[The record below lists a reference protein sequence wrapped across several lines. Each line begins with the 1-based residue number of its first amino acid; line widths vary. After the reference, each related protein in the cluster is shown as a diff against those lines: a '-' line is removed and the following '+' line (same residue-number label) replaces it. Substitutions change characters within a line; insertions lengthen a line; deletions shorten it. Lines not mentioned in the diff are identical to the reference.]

1 MSTGTVNVT
10 EPDPGADQDA
20 GSGAHTRTAVAAP
33 AADWRAPDVEG
44 VVRVPWQGLHVCVV
58 GARVVGISAANAL
71 LDLGAEVVLCD
82 RYDDAETLERSVP
95 VAARGA
101 TLRLGD
107 DQTLPDGCE
116 LLVVVPGIPPNAPIV
131 AAARAAGLPVWGD
144 AELAWRLRRPRPDGT
159 YAPWLGLTGTNGKTT
174 VVRMLAAMLEA
185 AGKRAIACGN
195 VGFPMVDAVLADDPY
210 EVLAVELS
218 SYQLYW
224 SESLSLQAAAV
235 LNVAPDHLDWH
246 GSMEEYVAA
255 KAKIYERCQI
265 ACVYNVADKVTEHMV
280 EEADV
285 VEGCRAIGFTLGAP
299 GLSMVGV
306 VDGILADRA
315 FVADRRTTAAELGT
329 IFDVEPHAPH
339 NIANALAAAALA
351 RAHGVPVE
359 AVRDGLR
366 NFRPDPHRIEFIAVL
381 DGVDYVDDS
390 KATNTHAAAAS
401 LAAYEHIVWIAGGLA
416 KGAQFEDL
424 VEKAAK
430 RLRGVVLLGQDRA
443 VIAAALAEKAPN
455 VPIVDIG
462 GKDTGLEGRP
472 AIDALLDAAAT
483 LAQRGD
489 TVLLAPACASMDMFV
504 SYNQR
509 GDLFAE
515 AVRER
520 KAAENAAEIVAEGVA
535 QNAAGVAGQD
545 AEGQRA

>member
-1 MSTGTVNVT
+1 MSDAVNS
-10 EPDPGADQDA
+10 EDNLGLEAIDWRSPDPYG
-20 GSGAHTRTAVAAP
+20 VAL
-33 AADWRAPDVEG
+33 
-44 VVRVPWQGLHVCVV
+44 VPWQGLNVCVV
-58 GARVVGISAANAL
+58 GARVVGISAAYAL
-71 LDLGAEVVLCD
+71 LDLGAEVLLCD
-82 RYDDAETLERSVP
+82 RYDDARTAERSAP
-95 VAARGA
+95 VAERGA

-107 DQTLPDGCE
+107 DKTLPEGCE
-116 LLVVVPGIPPNAPIV
+116 LLVVVPGIPPNAEIV
-131 AAARAAGLPVWGD
+131 AAARTAGIPVWGD
-144 AELAWRLRRPRPDGT
+144 AELAWRLRRPLPDGSF
-159 YAPWLGLTGTNGKTT
+159 APWLGLTGTNGKTT
-174 VVRMLAAMLEA
+174 AVRMLAEMLAA
-185 AGKRAIACGN
+185 AGKRAVACGN
-195 VGFPMVDAVLADDPY
+195 VGFPLVDAVLAEEPY
-210 EVLAVELS
+210 EVLAIELS

-224 SESLSLQAAAV
+224 SESLSLLAAAV

-246 GSMEEYVAA
+246 GSMDEYIKA
-255 KAKIYERCQI
+255 KAKIYERCQV

-285 VEGCRAIGFTLGAP
+285 IEGCRAIGFTLGAP
-299 GLSMVGV
+299 GLSMLGV

-315 FVADRRTTAAELGT
+315 FIEDRRTSAAELGT

-351 RAHGVPVE
+351 RAYGVPVE

-443 VIAAALAEKAPN
+443 VIAKALADKAPE
-455 VPIVDIG
+455 VPVRDIG
-462 GKDTGLEGRP
+462 GADTGLDGP
-472 AIDALLDAAAT
+472 AAIELILDAAAE
-483 LAQRGD
+483 LAQQGD

-515 AVRER
+515 AVRAR
-520 KAAENAAEIVAEGVA
+520 KAAA
-535 QNAAGVAGQD
+535 QD
-545 AEGQRA
+545 